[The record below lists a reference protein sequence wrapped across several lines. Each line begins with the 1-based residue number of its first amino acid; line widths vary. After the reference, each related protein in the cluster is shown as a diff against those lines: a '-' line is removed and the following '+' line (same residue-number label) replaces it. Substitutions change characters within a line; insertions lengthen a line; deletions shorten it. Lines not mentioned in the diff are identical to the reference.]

1 VPKYF
6 PSWTKCTAPG
16 KFKPVPAFASLF
28 FVGAGASGL
37 ILTLL
42 AGATA
47 SFGTSLLFVAL
58 CGGAITFCH
67 WWLDVRL
74 ICLGGDRSAIGAIYS
89 LEPFAFS
96 SDWFDT
102 DYSFNLLLWGF
113 MPQQVLPADFVAN
126 EWSPSALGQLAA
138 EWSTLSQHGLVP
150 NLAWSAVAPC
160 VTLIAAQPS
169 MAQAVATYGISF
181 HGQGVDSSDV
191 IKPPLANSSS
201 QHFVAHCEI
210 EGSGMHDALVL
221 LSAMSVVFAV
231 AAVVSVIPP
240 PWGTALSWLLW
251 LLALLGL
258 AIGGC
263 AINNNPTSPPK
274 TGGWGGSFNP
284 YRPGGDPNQTVDL
297 AYVFGRWV
305 CDTGFMHPAANELHP
320 VHFMCKIGQTTQGAI
335 AAEQWPGALNTVQ
348 TKLDAFVA
356 YINTPAA
363 SALQAQP
370 ENQWTVHP
378 VLDGCEG
385 STPYPQP
392 PAPNPYV

>member
-1 VPKYF
+1 MPKYF
-6 PSWTKCTAPG
+6 PSWTKCTDPQSYR
-16 KFKPVPAFASLF
+16 PVPVFAMVAFPLLGASSALVAAFAQTAAAGF
-28 FVGAGASGL
+28 GAAVFT
-37 ILTLL
+37 LTLCV
-42 AGATA
+42 AAI
-47 SFGTSLLFVAL
+47 AL
-58 CGGAITFCH
+58 CL
-67 WWLDVRL
+67 WWLDTRL

-89 LEPFAFS
+89 LEPFSFS
-96 SDWFDT
+96 SDVFDT

-113 MPQQVLPADFVAN
+113 VPQNVFPASFVNN
-126 EWSPSALGQLAA
+126 EWSPSALGQLKA
-138 EWSTLSQHGLVP
+138 EWPALALLGLVP
-150 NLAWSAVAPC
+150 NIPWDAVAPL
-160 VTLIAAQPS
+160 VTLSAAQSS
-169 MAQAVATYGISF
+169 MAQAVATYGIKF
-181 HGQGVDSSDV
+181 DGQGVASTDV
-191 IKPPLANSSS
+191 TQPPLVNSST
-201 QHFVAHCEI
+201 QHFVLHCEI

-221 LSAMSVVFAV
+221 LSAMSALLVV
-231 AAVVSVIPP
+231 AAVVSTLGPV
-240 PWGTALSWLLW
+240 GAVVSLLLW

-263 AINNNPTSPPK
+263 AINNNPASPPT

-284 YRPGGDPNQTVDL
+284 YSPSGDPSQIVDL

-305 CDTGFMHPAANELHP
+305 CDSGFMHAAANELHP

-335 AAEQWPGALNTVQ
+335 ARGEWPPTLNTVQ

-356 YINTPAA
+356 YIDSPAA

-378 VLDGCEG
+378 VIDGCEG